1 MTDYREI
8 AVKEIAKAMQE
19 IAFILAEKIGKNTF
33 ERANLQKQVKK
44 ICNQIED
51 RIERAELDA
60 EEADA
65 WADNYYENYNKDM

>member
-1 MTDYREI
+1 M
-8 AVKEIAKAMQE
+8 
-19 IAFILAEKIGKNTF
+19 
-33 ERANLQKQVKK
+33 
-44 ICNQIED
+44 CNQIED